1 MMIIEEHHW
10 EIRNRPP
17 IQEQSLILEPS
28 LNLLLI
34 AAELH
39 FGTSQK
45 DAHSNRH
52 YVPCFLVSRA
62 LKRVKNTSVRQST
75 QL

>member
-1 MMIIEEHHW
+1 MIIEEHCR
-10 EIRNRPP
+10 EIKNGPQ
-17 IQEQSLILEPS
+17 IKEQSLILEPN
-28 LNLLLI
+28 LNFLLI

-62 LKRVKNTSVRQST
+62 LKRAKTTFVRLSR

>member
-1 MMIIEEHHW
+1 MMVIEEHHW

-17 IQEQSLILEPS
+17 EQSLILEPR

-62 LKRVKNTSVRQST
+62 LKRVKTTSVRQST